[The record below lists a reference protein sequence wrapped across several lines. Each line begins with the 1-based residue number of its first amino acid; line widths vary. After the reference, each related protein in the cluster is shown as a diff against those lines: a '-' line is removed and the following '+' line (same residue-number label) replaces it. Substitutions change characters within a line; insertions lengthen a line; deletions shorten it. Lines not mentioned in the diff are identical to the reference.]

1 MTEEKQNKNNDD
13 LTDND
18 MRTGALDSPLTENG
32 LMKKVRTSA
41 DMPVVLRW
49 TVAIAA
55 VLAVFL
61 AMDSLRLFSERPLME
76 FVITVQNHYYYALL
90 ALLLPLC
97 FLIYPPVKNATR
109 YWYDIILSA
118 ATFAICAF
126 FFINS
131 ETMLD
136 YGWEFSAPVTAVWM
150 SYLLWALTLEAVR
163 RCGGATLFWLVLVFS
178 MYPIFAD
185 KMPGPISGMA
195 SSAAETASYHV
206 MSIESILGL
215 PFRAF
220 AQLVIG
226 FLIFGVALQHTGGGR
241 FFINL
246 AFAGFGHV
254 RGGSAKVSVV
264 SSALMGSMSG
274 SVITNV
280 LSTGPLTIPAMRK
293 SGFSREYAGGVEAC
307 ASTGGV
313 LLPPIMGSTAFV
325 MATFLNVPYTS
336 VALAAAIPALLY
348 FFGLF
353 MQIDAYAARQGLK
366 GTPREEL
373 PKFSDTLREG
383 WFYMAS
389 FVVLIFL
396 LVFMQR
402 EAVAPFY
409 ATGMLLILNQLSA
422 KNRWNINQTGS
433 FLVACGKLLVELL
446 SIMAG
451 VGLIVGALSVTGLSG
466 TLVNDL
472 LYIAGDSIIML
483 LLMGAFTSFILGI
496 GMTVTAAYIFLAIVL
511 APALIQGGLDPMSV
525 HLFILY
531 WGMLSFIT
539 PPVALGAFAAASIA
553 GGSALKTGFK
563 AMRLGS
569 VIYFIPFFFVLEPAL
584 IMQGTAAE
592 IVIATMVVAA
602 GIVLIAGG
610 LQAYMPFIGF
620 LDKPGSAAT
629 AGRFMIVSGGIL
641 VSLPGLTSIGIPVG
655 DTPLFIAG
663 MTLGVLG
670 ILASRR
676 VSAVTDAVVTSESKI
691 SDTN

>member
-1 MTEEKQNKNNDD
+1 MP
-13 LTDND
+13 
-18 MRTGALDSPLTENG
+18 AP
-32 LMKKVRTSA
+32 VRW
-41 DMPVVLRW
+41 L
-49 TVAIAA
+49 VAIAA
-55 VLAVFL
+55 VGSTFL
-61 AMDSLRLFSERPLME
+61 AMDSLRLFSESPLLQ
-76 FVITVQNHYYYALL
+76 FIITVQNHYYYALM

-97 FLIYPPVKNATR
+97 FLIYPPFRNAR
-109 YWYDIILSA
+109 HYWYDIVLSA
-118 ATFAICAF
+118 AAFAACIF

-136 YGWEFSAPVTAVWM
+136 YGWEFSAPAHAVWV

-163 RCGGATLFWLVLVFS
+163 RCGGTTLFVLVLLFS
-178 MYPIFAD
+178 LYPIVAD
-185 KMPGPISGMA
+185 KMPGPVAGMA

-226 FLIFGVALQHTGGGR
+226 FLIFGIALQHTGGGR

-246 AFAGFGHV
+246 AFALFGHV
-254 RGGSAKVSVV
+254 RGGSAKVAIV
-264 SSALMGSMSG
+264 SSGLMGSMSG

-280 LSTGPLTIPAMRK
+280 LTTGQLTIPAMKRDGMSK
-293 SGFSREYAGGVEAC
+293 EYAGGVEAC

-325 MATFLNVPYTS
+325 MATFLNVPYTT
-336 VALAAAIPALLY
+336 VALAAAIPAALY

-353 MQIDAYAARQGLK
+353 VQVDGYAARTGLK

-373 PKFSDTLREG
+373 PRLSETMRDG
-383 WFYMAS
+383 WFYIAS
-389 FVVLIFL
+389 FMVLVFL
-396 LVFMQR
+396 LVYMQR

-409 ATGMLLILNQLSA
+409 ATGLLLILNQLSR
-422 KNRWNINQTGS
+422 KNRWDRKAATA
-433 FLVACGKLLVELL
+433 FLVATGKLLVELL

-472 LYIAGDSIIML
+472 LYIAGDSVLML
-483 LLMGAFTSFILGI
+483 LLMGALTSFVLGI
-496 GMTVTAAYIFLAIVL
+496 GMTVTAAYIFLAIIL

-553 GGSALKTGFK
+553 GASSLATGFK

-569 VIYFIPFFFVLEPAL
+569 VIYFIPFFFVLDPSLTMAGSWWDIL
-584 IMQGTAAE
+584 SATA
-592 IVIATMVVAA
+592 VAA
-602 GIVLIAGG
+602 VGVMLIAGS
-610 LQAYMPFIGF
+610 LQGYLLGIGF
-620 LDKPGSAAT
+620 LDRRGSLGA
-629 AGRFMIVSGGIL
+629 AGRAFTGIGGGLIA
-641 VSLPGLTSIGIPVG
+641 LPGLELIGFDVG
-655 DTPLFIAG
+655 D
-663 MTLGVLG
+663 MTLLLSGSLMALSGV
-670 ILASRR
+670 ILSRR
-676 VSAVTDAVVTSESKI
+676 RHLAGAAI
-691 SDTN
+691 